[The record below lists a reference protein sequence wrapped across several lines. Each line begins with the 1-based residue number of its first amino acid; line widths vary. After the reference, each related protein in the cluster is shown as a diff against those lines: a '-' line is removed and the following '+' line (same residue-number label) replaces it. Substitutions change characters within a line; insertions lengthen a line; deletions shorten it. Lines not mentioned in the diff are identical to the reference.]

1 MALTLADMASLAENK
16 LRQGVIYGLAKATRM
31 GDLLPFTSTNA
42 LDATVV
48 YISGYPSLSWRNVG
62 GTPAESKA
70 TFAQRTEALKAL
82 SAKMTVDRL
91 VLRAKNLVQDLPSSQ
106 IKAHTEAIAFEFND
120 MFINGDPTADASIPA
135 GIRYRVG
142 NEARFTDQRLNTGAD
157 ISIAPGATEAV
168 MHSFLDLIN
177 NAVSRVGDQPD
188 AIICNRQTKL
198 AITSVARRLKCY
210 DVTKDSFD
218 RKVDR
223 FDGIPIVDI
232 GPKRSAAH
240 KGAAYGTA
248 DQILLHN
255 AYPIGGAANSSL
267 LYVVRFGE
275 DFLCGIQN
283 GDITVENFV
292 KDPGNP
298 QNLVAY
304 IEWVCTIGIFRPDAI
319 CSIERIIV

>member
-91 VLRAKNLVQDLPSSQ
+91 VLKAKNLVQDLPSSQ

-120 MFINGDPTADASIPA
+120 MFINGDPLADASIPA
-135 GIRYRVG
+135 GIRYRIQ
-142 NEARFTDQRLNTGAD
+142 NEARFTNQRLNTSSD
-157 ISIAPGATEAV
+157 LTVITSDAT
-168 MHSFLDLIN
+168 MHSWFDLIQE
-177 NAVSRVGDQPD
+177 AMAHVGDQPD

-198 AITSVARRLKCY
+198 RLTSVARRLKCY
-210 DVTKDSFD
+210 DSTKDSFD

-223 FDGIPIVDI
+223 FDGVPIVDI

-240 KGAAYGTA
+240 KGAAYA
-248 DQILLHN
+248 ASDQILLHN
-255 AYPIGGAANSSL
+255 GYSGTSEM
-267 LYVVRFGE
+267 YVVRFGD

-304 IEWVCTIGIFRPDAI
+304 IEWVCSIGIFRPDAI
-319 CSIERIIV
+319 CSIERLII